1 MTLLGQGRDGSVSA
15 AILTV
20 VAIFETGFEDYDR
33 NVMMMDYDDFGSLF
47 YMNGA
52 AHRIVVMADTSD
64 SIPSIKADLLASVR
78 MDGLEVLGWDE
89 LQPGIKQS
97 IEMDLVSGF
106 VMYGI
111 LIIVVSFSILNTF
124 LMAVFE
130 RTKEFG
136 VLLSLGTTPVRLI
149 KVMLTESMFI
159 TFAGLGLGIAVGIG
173 FTLYY
178 AKTGISMQGMELMKE
193 YGLSGSLYPKLS
205 LLSVLLGPSVIAVVT
220 FFAAL
225 YPALRITK
233 LKPADAVRAV

>member
-1 MTLLGQGRDGSVSA
+1 M
-15 AILTV
+15 
-20 VAIFETGFEDYDR
+20 
-33 NVMMMDYDDFGSLF
+33 
-47 YMNGA
+47 
-52 AHRIVVMADTSD
+52 
-64 SIPSIKADLLASVR
+64 
-78 MDGLEVLGWDE
+78 
-89 LQPGIKQS
+89 
-97 IEMDLVSGF
+97 
-106 VMYGI
+106 
-111 LIIVVSFSILNTF
+111 
-124 LMAVFE
+124 
-130 RTKEFG
+130 
-136 VLLSLGTTPVRLI
+136 GTTPVRLI